1 MLCLSTLSL
10 GFLLSALFITQL
22 IKRDTRRAQ
31 MTFLL
36 GALALLL
43 QNLGCVLGGEFGGWM
58 SLGILI
64 TLIVLIALV
73 QSGVLSD
80 GPSILPN
87 KCVPSG
93 SGSGNGPAP
102 GPGPSPGP
110 APPCPPPPCPRC
122 PGVDPCPPPK
132 YVCGI

>member
-10 GFLLSALFITQL
+10 GFLLLALFITQL

-36 GALALLL
+36 GGLALLL
-43 QNLGCVLGGEFGGWM
+43 QKLCSVLCGEFGGWI
-58 SLGILI
+58 SLAILI

-87 KCVPSG
+87 KCIPP
-93 SGSGNGPAP
+93 SGSGNGPEPTP
-102 GPGPSPGP
+102 GPG
-110 APPCPPPPCPRC
+110 PCPPPPCPRC
-122 PGVDPCPPPK
+122 PGIDPCPPPK

>member
-43 QNLGCVLGGEFGGWM
+43 QNLGCMFGGEFGGWM

-93 SGSGNGPAP
+93 SDPAP
-102 GPGPSPGP
+102 GP
-110 APPCPPPPCPRC
+110 APCPPPPCPRC

>member
-22 IKRDTRRAQ
+22 INRDMSRAS

-36 GALALLL
+36 GSLALLL
-43 QNLGCVLGGEFGGWM
+43 QNLGCMLGGEFGGWL
-58 SLGILI
+58 SLLVLI
-64 TLIVLIALV
+64 TLIVLVALV
-73 QSGVLSD
+73 QAGVLSS

-87 KCVPSG
+87 KCIP
-93 SGSGNGPAP
+93 
-102 GPGPSPGP
+102 PSPGP
-110 APPCPPPPCPRC
+110 APAPCPLPPSPPPPCPRC

-132 YVCGI
+132 YICGI

>member
-73 QSGVLSD
+73 QAGVLSSN
-80 GPSILPN
+80 PSILPN
-87 KCVPSG
+87 KCIPP
-93 SGSGNGPAP
+93 SGSGNGPL
-102 GPGPSPGP
+102 PGP

>member
-43 QNLGCVLGGEFGGWM
+43 QNLGCALGGEFGGWM

-73 QSGVLSD
+73 QSGVLST

-93 SGSGNGPAP
+93 SGSA
-102 GPGPSPGP
+102 PGP
-110 APPCPPPPCPRC
+110 APPCPPPPPPCARC